1 MPRLNAAAPAGTVV
15 RCMKCPVSRRRGAWG
30 AACLAVALSACGG
43 SPCGIDATRPVFL
56 TDTLPGAVVGTP
68 YSAVIEVEIAHDPQ
82 DDFYGYAFSVSGSL
96 PPGLQPGQNGD
107 ERRLTLAGTP
117 TEAGDY
123 GFDVR
128 VWASE
133 PGWYYYSMGDDLCRH
148 DAERSYRIT
157 ATPAA
162 AAP

>member
-1 MPRLNAAAPAGTVV
+1 MPRLNAAAPAGTIV
-15 RCMKCPVSRRRGAWG
+15 RSTKCPVSRRRGAWG

-43 SPCGIDATRPVFL
+43 SPN
-56 TDTLPGAVVGTP
+56 
-68 YSAVIEVEIAHDPQ
+68 SAVIEVEIAHDPQ

-117 TEAGDY
+117 TEAGEY

-157 ATPAA
+157 VTPAA